1 MGKTFRTLPLAMLLL
16 ALAACGGGR
25 GGHPYGIPAQF
36 GDADP
41 HAWHGNV
48 PANYAVHG
56 VDVSRFQ
63 GDVDWSS
70 AAGAGISFAYI
81 KATEGG
87 DLADPQF
94 AAHWYGTAQAGI
106 PRGAYHFW
114 FNCRSGAEQAA
125 WFIQNVPRESGALP
139 PVLDVEWTQSR
150 RCPMRPEPATVR
162 AEMNSF
168 LTIVG
173 QHYGRW
179 PVIYTSVD
187 YYEDNQLWQLQG
199 YEFWLRSVA
208 GHPNQVFSGQNWTFW
223 QYTGT
228 GLAPGFRGHVDLN
241 TFAGSPEEWQAW
253 LASHVM

>member
-1 MGKTFRTLPLAMLLL
+1 MGKTFRALPLAMVLL

-36 GDADP
+36 NDADP
-41 HAWHGNV
+41 YRWRGNV
-48 PANYAVHG
+48 PSNYAVHG

-63 GDVDWSS
+63 GDVDWFS
-70 AAGAGISFAYI
+70 AAGAGINFAYI

-87 DLADPQF
+87 DLVDPQF
-94 AAHWYGTAQAGI
+94 ASHWAGTAQAGI

-114 FNCRSGAEQAA
+114 FNCRSGAEQAQ
-125 WFIQNVPRESGALP
+125 WFIQNVPREPGALP
-139 PVLDVEWTQSR
+139 PVLDVEWTKSR
-150 RCPMRPEPATVR
+150 RCPVRPDPATVR
-162 AEMNSF
+162 AEINSF

-173 QHYGRW
+173 QYYGRW
-179 PVIYTSVD
+179 PVIYTSPD
-187 YYEDNQLWQLQG
+187 YYQDNELWQLQG

-208 GHPNQVFSGQNWTFW
+208 GHPNQTYSGQNWTFW

-228 GLAPGFRGHVDLN
+228 GIAPGFRGQVDLN

-253 LASHVM
+253 LASHEM